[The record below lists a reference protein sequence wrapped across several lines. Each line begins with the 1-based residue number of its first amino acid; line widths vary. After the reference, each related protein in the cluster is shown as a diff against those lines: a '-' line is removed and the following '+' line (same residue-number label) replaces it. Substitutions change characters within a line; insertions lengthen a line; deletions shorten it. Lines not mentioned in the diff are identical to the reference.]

1 MKTIILSYPM
11 TAILKKIQIT
21 LLTLAFLLFVL
32 SAQAQFLDRLSNPQ
46 VTINLA
52 HPPGLG
58 LKVTKIAFGPAS
70 GNCSDQIIDAIK
82 SDFVNNNIE
91 VIDRENLTSILAEHE
106 FTFSGYV
113 NQASAAA
120 IGKILGPSAL
130 VFVKVQ
136 RCATQV
142 DKLIG
147 KKTVM
152 YKDYTTGTIPLYITR
167 TRAFLKGS
175 IQTVDLAT
183 GRIFSAQ
190 SFDYSPDRQ
199 NESTDGYPEAPAEFD
214 VQDIAFRMMV
224 NEVHRMFIPWTEAT
238 TLYYYD
244 DKDFDL
250 KLAYQAL
257 SIGNLDLAYD
267 LSKKN
272 LEACKN
278 TSGVKDKILAH
289 AYYNMG
295 MSYMLRNEHDKALEC
310 FSEAAKLRPGDIVTS
325 AIYDCKKAKKLM
337 IAMQQVEEKAS
348 FDAEQKIAAET
359 KAVQT
364 DQANTLTNKDIIQL
378 TQMKLSNS
386 IIIQKIKNSK
396 CIFDTSAE
404 ALVTLTN
411 SGVNEEVI
419 MVMMS
424 K

>member
-1 MKTIILSYPM
+1 MKAIILSYS
-11 TAILKKIQIT
+11 TKAISKNLQIALITLAIL
-21 LLTLAFLLFVL
+21 LTVLA
-32 SAQAQFLDRLSNPQ
+32 AQAQFFDRLSNPQ
-46 VTINLA
+46 VTINLS

-58 LKVTKIAFGPAS
+58 LKVNKIAFGPAT

-91 VIDRENLTSILAEHE
+91 VIDRENLTSLLAEHD

-113 NQASAAA
+113 NQTSATA

-147 KKTVM
+147 KKTVI
-152 YKDYTTGTIPLYITR
+152 YKDYSTGTIPLYIAR

-199 NESTDGYPEAPAEFD
+199 NESTEGYPEAPAEFD
-214 VQDIAFRMMV
+214 IQDIAFRMMV
-224 NEVHRMFIPWTEAT
+224 NDVHRMFIPWTEAT

-250 KLAYQAL
+250 KAAYQAL

-267 LSKKN
+267 LSLKN

-278 TSGVKDKILAH
+278 SNGIKDKTLAH

-295 MSYMLRNEHDKALEC
+295 MSYMLRDEHDKALMC
-310 FSEAAKLRPGDIVTS
+310 FSETAKLRPGDIVTN
-325 AIYDCKKAKKLM
+325 AIYDCSRAKKLKF
-337 IAMQQVEEKAS
+337 AMQQVEEKAS
-348 FDAEQKIAAET
+348 FEAEKQMAEEAKAIKAEQT
-359 KAVQT
+359 
-364 DQANTLTNKDIIQL
+364 NTLTNKDVVQL
-378 TQMKLSNS
+378 TQMKLPNS
-386 IIIQKIKNSK
+386 IIIQKIKSSK
-396 CIFDTSAE
+396 CNFDTSAD
-404 ALVTLTN
+404 ALVSLTT
-411 SGVNEEVI
+411 SGVNEEVVMI
-419 MVMMS
+419 MMG